1 MKRLITVCCGL
12 TLLVSLSGCVT
23 TGPINQKEAFPLRN
37 QDPRQGIVIN
47 EGTAHLNLY
56 VYDEANRLIEQVY
69 LGGANGWF
77 TINNQQMPRVWVR
90 RLEVGRYRVEIYP
103 FYYQTNIVGPL
114 FGQPGRYR
122 IDLPKQVAPIYVNQ
136 NPTDYYYEGRHWAW
150 ILRLNGGQIPKTAHG
165 LPGIRVNAW
174 GDF

>member
-1 MKRLITVCCGL
+1 MKQLITVCCGL
-12 TLLVSLSGCVT
+12 TLLVFLGGCVT
-23 TGPINQKEAFPLRN
+23 TGPINQKEAFPQRN

-69 LGGANGWF
+69 LSGANSWF
-77 TINNQQMPRVWVR
+77 TINDRQIPRVWVR
-90 RLEVGRYRVEIYP
+90 RLEVGRYRIEVFP
-103 FYYQTNIVGPL
+103 FYYQTQLVP
-114 FGQPGRYR
+114 PARYR
-122 IDLPKQVAPIYVNQ
+122 IDLPKRTAWIRVNQ

-165 LPGIRVNAW
+165 LPGVTVNFW
-174 GDF
+174 GDFDR